1 MKEKLI
7 RQIQHGMLGV
17 LDQRQQEMLKAVLS
31 RCLDDF
37 NVEEKQH
44 DKRERVEN
52 KRYLD
57 MFIAAKRVEGCSE
70 KTVIYYTATINK
82 FLYLA

>member
-31 RCLDDF
+31 RCLDDY
-37 NVEEKQH
+37 NVEELQH
-44 DKRERVEN
+44 SN
-52 KRYLD
+52 Y
-57 MFIAAKRVEGCSE
+57 
-70 KTVIYYTATINK
+70 
-82 FLYLA
+82 